1 MLLGLC
7 LAMALGAMIPLRV
20 SGAGNDAA
28 MLKRIASR
36 VDGRMGVIAIEATT
50 PVPYIASQPDPRTFV
65 VELRDVVAVGFRN
78 DFAADPRNPVAAV
91 QVEHAAANDGT
102 IVARVRMVLDQP
114 MRPRVRSS
122 RNVIYVEAE
131 RVAAV
136 PAVTAA
142 APAAAPTVAA
152 PTAVPA
158 PAAAAE
164 PMAAAATVASP
175 TTVPVEPA
183 VSLRGPSPAIRDIRV
198 QKRGNATAVS
208 LLGTSRLIA
217 TSINEPKDGPR
228 RVVVN
233 LPNVTSAVAKTT
245 NVGQGPVQRV
255 RIGFDP
261 NAPLMTQVSIDLTR
275 TAPYRVESSQDGNDL
290 TLVFDEPVADPFSA
304 LQTRPSTGAQGV
316 PSNVE
321 GRDSG
326 SGIRDSKVV
335 AANAVSPANSVES
348 VPASRTAAPVV
359 PAVQQRVAAQAAP
372 PAQVAATTQAAP
384 AQPQAVAPAQ
394 ARYTGNAV
402 SLDFQGADLRAV
414 LRTFSEISGL
424 NLVIDPT
431 IQGTVDVALRDVPW
445 DQALDII
452 LRANKLGYVIDGT
465 IVRIAPLT
473 VLADEEAQRRK
484 LSDEQALAGELR
496 VLTRSLSYA
505 KAEDLRQ
512 LLTQTVLSQ
521 RGQIQ
526 FDARTN
532 TLIINDLADRLER
545 ASSLIT
551 TLDRPEPQVEIEA
564 RIVQTTRDFARN
576 IGIQWGFNG
585 RATPALGNTL
595 PFSFPNQGAI
605 GGRTGPAQG
614 PDLTGA
620 DSVPTAVNMG
630 VSPATSAVG
639 LALGSVNGAVNLDV
653 ALTALESS
661 GQGRI
666 LSTPRVSTQN
676 NIEAE
681 ITQGVQIP
689 IQTVANNTVTVT
701 FRDAALTLRVTPQI
715 TATNTVIMRISVEN
729 ASPDFSR
736 AINGIPPIDTQRA
749 LTQVLVGD
757 GDTTVIGGIY
767 VSREQA
773 SQDRT
778 PGLHRIPLLGWLFQR
793 NEFSDESREL
803 LIFITPKISRL

>member
-1 MLLGLC
+1 MPVTYRYSMLLGLC
-7 LAMALGAMIPLRV
+7 LAMALGILNPLRA
-20 SGAGNDAA
+20 SGAGTDSA

-36 VDGRMGVIAIEATT
+36 VNGRTGVIAIEATT
-50 PVPYIASQPDPRTFV
+50 PVPYIASQPDPKTFII
-65 VELRDVVAVGFRN
+65 ELRDVVAAGFQN
-78 DFAADPRNPVAAV
+78 EFSADPRHPIAAL
-91 QVEHAAANDGT
+91 QVENAAAADGT
-102 IVARVRMVLDQP
+102 IVARVRMTLDQP
-114 MRPRVRSS
+114 MRPRVRSA
-122 RNVIYVEAE
+122 RNVIYVEAD
-131 RVAAV
+131 RNLSPAAVVAAPV
-136 PAVTAA
+136 VVATSVA
-142 APAAAPTVAA
+142 APA
-152 PTAVPA
+152 PA
-158 PAAAAE
+158 P
-164 PMAAAATVASP
+164 VD
-175 TTVPVEPA
+175 PA
-183 VSLRGPSPAIRDIRV
+183 ISLRGPSPTIRDVRV
-198 QKRGNATAVS
+198 QKRGNATAIT

-233 LPNVTSAVAKTT
+233 LPNVSSAVAKTT

-261 NAPLMTQVSIDLTR
+261 NAPLMTQVSIDLSR

-290 TLVFDEPVADPFSA
+290 TLVFDESAADPFSA
-304 LQTRPSTGAQGV
+304 LQTR
-316 PSNVE
+316 
-321 GRDSG
+321 DSG
-326 SGIRDSKVV
+326 SGTRDSQV
-335 AANAVSPANSVES
+335 AARAAAPAVQTVES
-348 VPASRTAAPVV
+348 APSPRAAAPVAA
-359 PAVQQRVAAQAAP
+359 PRVAAQAAP
-372 PAQVAATTQAAP
+372 PAQAPATQAATAQAQPALPP
-384 AQPQAVAPAQ
+384 AQP
-394 ARYTGNAV
+394 RYTGNPV

-452 LRANKLGYVIDGT
+452 LRANKLGYVVDGT

-545 ASSLIT
+545 ASALIT

-576 IGIQWGFNG
+576 IGIQWGFG
-585 RATPALGNTL
+585 ARASAALGNTL
-595 PFSFPNQGAI
+595 PLSFPNQANL
-605 GGRTGPAQG
+605 GGRTGAGSLAGDP
-614 PDLTGA
+614 TGV

-630 VSPATSAVG
+630 VSPATSAIG

-767 VSREQA
+767 ISREQA

-803 LIFITPKISRL
+803 LIFITPKIMRL

>member
-7 LAMALGAMIPLRV
+7 VALALGVMAPLRAI
-20 SGAGNDAA
+20 GAGNDPA

-36 VDGRMGVIAIEATT
+36 VDGRTGVVAIEATT
-50 PVPYIASQPDPRTFV
+50 PVPYVASQPDPKTFV
-65 VELRDVVAVGFRN
+65 IELRDVVAAGFEN
-78 DFAADPRNPVAAV
+78 QFSADPRHPIASV
-91 QVEHAAANDGT
+91 QVEDAAANDGT
-102 IVARVRMVLDQP
+102 VIARVRMTLDQA
-114 MRPRVRSS
+114 MRPKVRST

-131 RVAAV
+131 RSEGV
-136 PAVTAA
+136 
-142 APAAAPTVAA
+142 
-152 PTAVPA
+152 
-158 PAAAAE
+158 
-164 PMAAAATVASP
+164 AAATTAASGAAISM
-175 TTVPVEPA
+175 T
-183 VSLRGPSPAIRDIRV
+183 GPSPAIRDLRV
-198 QKRGNATAVS
+198 QRRGDATAVT

-217 TSINEPKDGPR
+217 TSVIEPKDGPR

-233 LPNVTSAVAKTT
+233 LPNVTSSLPST
-245 NVGQGPVQRV
+245 NSIGQGPVQRV

-261 NAPLMTQVSIDLTR
+261 KAPLMTQVTVDLSR
-275 TAPYRVESSQDGNDL
+275 TAPYRVESSPDGNDL

-304 LQTRPSTGAQGV
+304 LGTRPSTTA
-316 PSNVE
+316 PS
-321 GRDSG
+321 GD
-326 SGIRDSKVV
+326 
-335 AANAVSPANSVES
+335 AAAATPTSAPAAPAVRTREPATR
-348 VPASRTAAPVV
+348 AAAPVV
-359 PAVQQRVAAQAAP
+359 TPVQRTAAAQA
-372 PAQVAATTQAAP
+372 PASQAP
-384 AQPQAVAPAQ
+384 ATQPQ
-394 ARYTGNAV
+394 ARYTGNPV

-452 LRANKLGYVIDGT
+452 LRANKLGYVVDGT
-465 IVRIAPLT
+465 IVRVAPLT
-473 VLADEEAQRRK
+473 VLADEESQRRK

-505 KAEDLRQ
+505 RAEDLQ
-512 LLTQTVLSQ
+512 KLLTQTVLSQ
-521 RGQIQ
+521 RGSIQ
-526 FDARTN
+526 FDQRTN
-532 TLIINDLADRLER
+532 TIIINDLPDRLER
-545 ASSLIT
+545 ANGLIG

-576 IGIQWGFNG
+576 LGVQWGIG
-585 RATPALGNTL
+585 ARASQDLGNTL
-595 PFSFPNQGAI
+595 PLSFPNQGAVS
-605 GGRTGPAQG
+605 GRTGAASG
-614 PDLTGA
+614 PDG
-620 DSVPTAVNMG
+620 TASMVNLG
-630 VSPATSAVG
+630 VAPATSAIG

-653 ALTALESS
+653 ALTALEST

-689 IQTVANNTVTVT
+689 IQTVANNTVTVS

-803 LIFITPKISRL
+803 LIFITPKIMRL